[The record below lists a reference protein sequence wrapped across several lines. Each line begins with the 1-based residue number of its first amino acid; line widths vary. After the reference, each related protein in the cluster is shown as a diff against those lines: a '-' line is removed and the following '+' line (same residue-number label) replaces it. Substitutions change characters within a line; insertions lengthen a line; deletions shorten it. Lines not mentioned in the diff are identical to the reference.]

1 MVSFNAR
8 FEIFK
13 AFLHFFFC
21 ALWVNIGQYNF
32 TYNYYTWFFIL
43 LLPNTYE
50 KLYNGVYNVNVCVV
64 FSDEVCRFKC
74 NRLFWYGLNC
84 FIIIRLPKL
93 QLLSLNAFQNN
104 DVSSYLPG
112 KFMFWLFNIFDSFIL
127 IILFCLVNKE

>member
-1 MVSFNAR
+1 M
-8 FEIFK
+8 
-13 AFLHFFFC
+13 
-21 ALWVNIGQYNF
+21 NIGKYNF

-64 FSDEVCRFKC
+64 FSDEVCRFTF

-112 KFMFWLFNIFDSFIL
+112 NLMF
-127 IILFCLVNKE
+127 